1 MSSTESPETRDER
14 ESTDEEVVAHAG
26 VIDEPGD
33 ADPERKRKRKRK
45 RKQYEDAGDGELG
58 RKRK

>member
-1 MSSTESPETRDER
+1 MSSTESPETREEP
-14 ESTDEEVVAHAG
+14 ESTDEDVVAHAG

-33 ADPERKRKRKRK
+33 VDPERKRKRK